1 VFCSFRGRNRRADHA
16 SRDCDVSLGAELDE
30 IVASPSAG
38 KASQR
43 RTIAHRSRRAM
54 AQMTLKEGAFEHSV
68 ARREPGDARVGSM

>member
-1 VFCSFRGRNRRADHA
+1 VFCSFRGRNRRADQG
-16 SRDCDVSLGAELDE
+16 SRDWDVSLGAGLDE

-43 RTIAHRSRRAM
+43 RIIAYRSRRAM

-68 ARREPGDARVGSM
+68 ARLEPGGARVGFM